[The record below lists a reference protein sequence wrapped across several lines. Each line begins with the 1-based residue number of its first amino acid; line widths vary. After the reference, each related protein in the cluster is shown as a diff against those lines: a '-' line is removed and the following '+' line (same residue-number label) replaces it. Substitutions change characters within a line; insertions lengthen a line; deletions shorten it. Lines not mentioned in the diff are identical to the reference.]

1 MNIKREHLFIIIIV
15 SLIIIAGSG
24 IIIWKTL
31 SQNEFITAGLQDE
44 SNYISDYSKQE
55 KEESTG
61 DSTIDEQQQEIEKIY
76 VHITGAV
83 KNCGVYKLKE
93 GARVIDVLEAAGGGS
108 KEAVLE
114 KINLAAAVYDGDQIY
129 IPAEGDLCK
138 NDEEYKIQKSVKSL
152 SSSNNKLAENNGRI
166 NINIAN
172 RSQLE
177 ELPGIGP
184 SKAQCI
190 LDYRRKIGKFD
201 NYQQLLSVK
210 GIGEKT
216 LDKIKKE
223 LSLR

>member
-31 SQNEFITAGLQDE
+31 SQNEFISAGLQDE

-61 DSTIDEQQQEIEKIY
+61 DSTIEEQQQEIEKIY

-114 KINLAAAVYDGDQIY
+114 KINLAAAVYDGDQVY
-129 IPAEGDLCK
+129 IPAE
-138 NDEEYKIQKSVKSL
+138 NDYDKENKGAEIEESAKSFSTATNKFKKSD
-152 SSSNNKLAENNGRI
+152 GRI
-166 NINIAN
+166 NINSAN

-190 LDYRRKIGKFD
+190 LDYRKTIGRFD

-216 LDKIKKE
+216 LAKIKKE

>member
-24 IIIWKTL
+24 IIIWKTI

-44 SNYISDYSKQE
+44 SDYVSNSATPKKEENSGDSSTDKLQQE
-55 KEESTG
+55 K
-61 DSTIDEQQQEIEKIY
+61 QKIY

-83 KNCGVYKLKE
+83 KNCGVYTFKE
-93 GARVIDVLEAAGGGS
+93 GARVIDVLKAAGGES

-114 KINLAAAVYDGDQIY
+114 KINLASTVYDGEQIY
-129 IPAEGDLCK
+129 IPVEDDLCK
-138 NDEEYKIQKSVKSL
+138 NDEDSKIQEPIKSL
-152 SSSNNKLAENNGRI
+152 SPSTNKLARNKERI

-184 SKAQCI
+184 SKAQRI
-190 LDYRRKIGKFD
+190 LDYRKTIGRFD

-216 LDKIKKE
+216 LAKIKKE